1 MTLAGVSSEM
11 AEASKRETA
20 RPRSQPSVGAVVV
33 TFNRKDLLAECLE
46 ALLGQIRPVDRI
58 FIVDQAS
65 TDGTGEML
73 RDRGYLQKS
82 SIFYSRSEKNTG
94 GAGGFQRGVEL
105 AYAAGFD
112 WIWLMDDDAIAK
124 PDALDKMLP
133 YLNDQSVCAVANA
146 KLRLNGTLDDGHM
159 VLERNGPS
167 AGEPAYLTFSSFVG
181 LMVSNRA
188 VESIGFP
195 KAEFFLQGDDT
206 EYCIRLCKVGRI
218 VFARDSALVHK
229 EISRPPELVH
239 RFGRDF
245 TIYPKDRFC
254 FQYFL
259 WRNRVWIELYGR
271 GFRPDRICWVA
282 SKVLRVLIRTCLIDR
297 SDLSFRLFILLRA
310 VADGMRGRFD
320 NEFPFRMRDRL
331 MEKANKRSSLE
342 GLSGS
347 R

>member
-1 MTLAGVSSEM
+1 M
-11 AEASKRETA
+11 ADAYKCETA
-20 RPRSQPSVGAVVV
+20 PSRGQPSIGAVVV
-33 TFNRKDLLAECLE
+33 TFNRKNLLAECLE
-46 ALLGQIRPVDRI
+46 ALLGQTRLVDRI

-73 RDRGYLQKS
+73 RKRGYLQKP
-82 SIFYSRSEKNTG
+82 SIVYNRSEKNTG

-105 AYAAGFD
+105 AFAAGLD

-133 YLNDQSVCAVANA
+133 YLNDENVCAVANA

-159 VLERNGPS
+159 TFEENRSSASGPH
-167 AGEPAYLTFSSFVG
+167 YLTFSSFVG
-181 LMVSNRA
+181 LMVSSHS
-188 VESIGFP
+188 VKSIGFP

-218 VFARDSALVHK
+218 VFARDSELVHK
-229 EISRPPELVH
+229 EVSRPPELVR

-259 WRNRVWIELYGR
+259 WRNRVWIETYGR
-271 GFRPDRICWVA
+271 GFRLDRICWLA
-282 SKVLRVLIRTCLIDR
+282 SKVSRVLIRTCLIDR
-297 SDLSFRLFILLRA
+297 SDLPFRLFILLKA
-310 VADGMRGRFD
+310 VGDGVRGRFD
-320 NEFPFRMRDRL
+320 NEFPFRMRDRVI
-331 MEKANKRSSLE
+331 EETRKRSSLD
-342 GLSGS
+342 GLAGS